1 MKKLSLVTNI
11 AVAALCCLTV
21 ISCSNTTA
29 GTKMT
34 EKEKADF
41 KGGPM
46 PPEARAEM
54 AKRMQAANATVPA
67 QGDAKK

>member
-1 MKKLSLVTNI
+1 MKKLLLPVNI
-11 AVAALCCLTV
+11 AIALLCCLAAT
-21 ISCSNTTA
+21 SCSSTTQ
-29 GTKMT
+29 GNKMT

-54 AKRMQAANATVPA
+54 AKRMQAANAPMPA
-67 QGDAKK
+67 QEKATK